1 MTRQRSDTGGRTVAG
16 LAAASLLLALACA
29 PPGPPPPS
37 APLAS
42 DATPSAGS
50 PSPGLGGTGQPAF
63 LVPDF
68 AGLVD
73 IGTHALYLECYGT
86 SGPVIVFD
94 AGSGGTN
101 SLWKLSPKGF
111 LGLVDNRYRRCIYDR
126 TNLGQSDTVAGP
138 RTSATAAA
146 ELHALLLAAD
156 LAAPWI
162 LVGRS
167 FGGYNVRLF
176 AAAYPAE
183 VTALVLIETLTP
195 EFHAGFEQ
203 LVTPAQWEFEKSSLN
218 ATERPLDI
226 IASSD
231 LVAAASLPDV
241 PLLVIAGTKW
251 HSGNV
256 PWPSELPG
264 ADLDALWHQA
274 QIDLAASVPRGRL
287 VVFEGGDHALQVS
300 QPERLAKEINVFLA
314 GV

>member
-1 MTRQRSDTGGRTVAG
+1 M
-16 LAAASLLLALACA
+16 AALLVVIGCGAPAQQATDAPGVSGSIASVA
-29 PPGPPPPS
+29 PP
-37 APLAS
+37 
-42 DATPSAGS
+42 S
-50 PSPGLGGTGQPAF
+50 PSMGGTPLPTF

-73 IGTHALYLECYGT
+73 IGTHSLYLECYGT
-86 SGPVIVFD
+86 SGPVMVFD

-101 SLWKLSPKGF
+101 SLWKLSPAGF

-126 TNLGQSDTVAGP
+126 TNLGQSDSVAGP
-138 RTSATAAA
+138 RTSATAAE
-146 ELHALLLAAD
+146 ELHRLLLAAD
-156 LAAPWI
+156 LPAPWV

-176 AAAYPAE
+176 AAAYPTD
-183 VTALVLIETLTP
+183 VTALILIETLTP
-195 EFHAGFEQ
+195 EFHAGFKAT
-203 LVTPAQWEFEKSSLN
+203 VTPAQWATETSTLN

-231 LVAAASLPDV
+231 LVAAAALPDV

-256 PWPSELPG
+256 PWPSDLPG
-264 ADLDALWHQA
+264 AELDALWDRA

-300 QPERLAKEINVFLA
+300 EPERLADEINRFLA
-314 GV
+314 GG